1 MDELIVFAVGLLAYG
16 LLRTDS
22 HLAQV
27 VVRAVVDVEID
38 IALDAWKT
46 AHIGVLPE
54 LPRALILERVDIV
67 MGYPVRILVEHGI
80 GQIARLKF
88 KIGIYNRFYTI
99 VLFYKAKPLEYGV
112 LELLVGLVLG
122 LMLNVKH
129 GRKVAI
135 LKVDGLDEVI
145 GLLVGRCVNAVEMV
159 GTTGKTIL
167 ASLIE
172 VVAEVTVGLCGSLG
186 GLDHNE
192 TDGTMV
198 YLTVILKLVPIDA
211 ALMVGDVDAVDL
223 VAFGIAH
230 IAVEGAPTEAEGADE
245 EVVEEPDIARHDDTA
260 ANPPAPRGNLLEQTN
275 KNVRT
280 LMGDRPTASGRSA
293 IDALSSSELIS
304 SSFLTCSIL

>member
-38 IALDAWKT
+38 IALDAWQT

-67 MGYPVRILVEHGI
+67 MSYPVRILVEHGI

-88 KIGIYNRFYTI
+88 KIGIYNRFYAI

-122 LMLNVKH
+122 LMLNVEH

-145 GLLVGRCVNAVEMV
+145 GLLVGRCVDTVEMV
-159 GTTGKTIL
+159 STTGKAIL

-186 GLDHNE
+186 GLDHYE

-223 VAFGIAH
+223 VALGVADVAIQS
-230 IAVEGAPTEAEGADE
+230 APTETKGAYKE
-245 EVVEEPDIARHDDTA
+245 IVEEI
-260 ANPPAPRGNLLEQTN
+260 
-275 KNVRT
+275 
-280 LMGDRPTASGRSA
+280 
-293 IDALSSSELIS
+293 
-304 SSFLTCSIL
+304 

>member
-67 MGYPVRILVEHGI
+67 MSYPIRILVEHGI
-80 GQIARLKF
+80 GQVARLKF
-88 KIGIYNRFYTI
+88 KIGIYNRFYAI
-99 VLFYKAKPLEYGV
+99 VLLYKTKPLEYGV
-112 LELLVGLVLG
+112 LELLVRLVLG
-122 LMLNVKH
+122 LMLNVEH

-135 LKVDGLDEVI
+135 LKVDGLDEMI
-145 GLLVGRCVNAVEMV
+145 GLLVGRCMDAVEMV
-159 GTTGKTIL
+159 STTGKTIL

-198 YLTVILKLVPIDA
+198 YLTVILELVPIDA
-211 ALMVGDVDAVDL
+211 ALMMGDVDAVDL
-223 VAFGIAH
+223 VALGIADVA
-230 IAVEGAPTEAEGADE
+230 IQSAPTEAKRAHE
-245 EVVEEPDIARHDDTA
+245 EIVEEIKINAHDS
-260 ANPPAPRGNLLEQTN
+260 
-275 KNVRT
+275 RT
-280 LMGDRPTASGRSA
+280 TYP
-293 IDALSSSELIS
+293 I
-304 SSFLTCSIL
+304 